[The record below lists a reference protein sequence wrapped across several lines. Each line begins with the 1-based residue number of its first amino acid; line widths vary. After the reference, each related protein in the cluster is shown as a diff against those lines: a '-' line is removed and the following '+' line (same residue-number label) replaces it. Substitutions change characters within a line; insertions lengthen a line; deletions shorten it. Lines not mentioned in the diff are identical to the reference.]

1 MTASTIDGRSE
12 SGNGIRIRE
21 AGRAD
26 KRAIHAVVS
35 AAFGQ
40 PVEAD
45 LVEQLRGCGALVVDY
60 VAEDAAGKVVGHA
73 AASRVTG
80 AGTGHRLAIT
90 CLAPVSVQ
98 PHLQRRGIGSKLI
111 KQVIDDLAAKGEDLI
126 LVLGDPAY
134 YPRFGFDAGLARL
147 VKAPYAGDAFMAL
160 ALTEAGRTDLPVE
173 VTFATPFE
181 AFE

>member
-1 MTASTIDGRSE
+1 MRSSIIDGK
-12 SGNGIRIRE
+12 GDIRVRE
-21 AGRAD
+21 ANPSDR
-26 KRAIHAVVS
+26 RAIHAVVS

-45 LVEQLRGCGALVVDY
+45 LVDRLRDCGALVVDY
-60 VAEDAAGKVVGHA
+60 VAEDATGRMVGHA

-80 AGTGHRLAIT
+80 AGQGHRLAIT
-90 CLAPVSVQ
+90 CLAPVSVL
-98 PHLQRRGIGSKLI
+98 PDLQRSGIGSKLI
-111 KQVIDDLAAKGEDLI
+111 RQVIEDLKEKDEDLI

-160 ALTEAGRTDLPVE
+160 ALSEAALTDLPVE